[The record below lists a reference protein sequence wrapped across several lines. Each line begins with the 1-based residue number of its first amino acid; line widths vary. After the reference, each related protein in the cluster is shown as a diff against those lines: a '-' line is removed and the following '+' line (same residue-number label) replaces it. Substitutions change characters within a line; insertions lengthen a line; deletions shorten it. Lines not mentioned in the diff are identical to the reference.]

1 MTGQYQVFYA
11 PEAYSDLSD
20 IYSYLAFILNFNK

>member
-1 MTGQYQVFYA
+1 MTVKYRIAYT

-20 IYSYLAFILNFNK
+20 IYSYLPGTRT